1 MTYSLNGKRVV
12 VVGGSSSIAAAIAL
26 EVVTQGGRVTLTGRN
41 LEKTTA
47 TARSVGEEVEA
58 VVLDLLDEESIVIAA
73 ARFVP
78 GEVDHVVC
86 VAAARAMGL
95 VSELSH
101 DAMVTALNAKIMGP
115 ILLAKHFAP
124 LMHAEGSLLLFAGI
138 GGWRPHPGG
147 SVMAAGNAGVAGLVG
162 ALAVELAP
170 IRVNAISP
178 GTIDTAAWDAVP
190 NKEELFEGIAQ
201 SNPARRVGTAS
212 DVAAASVAML
222 VNPFA
227 TGETFHLDG
236 GGRWA

>member
-1 MTYSLNGKRVV
+1 MTYSLHGKRVV
-12 VVGGSSSIAAAIAL
+12 VVGGSSSIAAAIAR
-26 EVVTQGGRVTLTGRN
+26 EVVGQGGLVTLTGRDI
-41 LEKTTA
+41 EKTTA
-47 TARSVGEEVEA
+47 AAESIGSNVEA
-58 VVLDLLDEESIVIAA
+58 VALDLLEEESIAATA
-73 ARFVP
+73 ARFGP

-95 VSELSH
+95 VSALTY
-101 DAMVTALNAKIMGP
+101 DAMATALNAKIMGP
-115 ILLAKHFAP
+115 IMLAKHFTP
-124 LMHAEGSLLLFAGI
+124 VMDAEGSLLLFAGI

-190 NKEELFEGIAQ
+190 NKTEVFEGIAQ
-201 SNPARRVGTAS
+201 SNPARRVGTPS